1 MNYSMSS
8 MMRLMK
14 ELKIKHFLI
23 HSRNL
28 ALASSHSLLKRD
40 MPELKF
46 TTSRSRIRSSQD
58 ITDFSLNNH

>member
-14 ELKIKHFLI
+14 ELKIKNFLI

-28 ALASSHSLLKRD
+28 ALASSHSLPKRD
-40 MPELKF
+40 MPELKL
-46 TTSRSRIRSSQD
+46 TTSRSKTKSSQD